1 MSNPKQLTFP
11 WEKNFKSSVKGFY
24 CDPNNKKLFEELI
37 NFDGDDVF
45 MYGTN
50 NIGKTYLLQAI
61 CNYYNSDSRSSL
73 YIPLMDVKN
82 YDTAIID
89 NVSSLDLVCIDGLD
103 QIANNSEWE
112 IALFNLINSSL
123 NTECRLI
130 FSANFTN
137 KTLQFGLP
145 DFESRIKKLNS
156 FEMTPV
162 QDLYLKEALLHIS
175 EFRSINLGE
184 KEIKYLLGYTKRN
197 LSDLVSILERLDS
210 LSMEL
215 KRKITIPLIKDYL

>member
-11 WEKNFKSSVKGFY
+11 WEKNFKSSLEGFY

-45 MYGTN
+45 IYGAK

-61 CNYYNSDSRSSL
+61 CNYYSSDSRSSL
-73 YIPLMDVKN
+73 YIPLIDVKS

-89 NVSSLDLVCIDGLD
+89 NVSSLDLVCVDDLD

-112 IALFNLINSSL
+112 VALFNLINSSL

-130 FSANFTN
+130 FSANFQH
-137 KTLQFGLP
+137 KTLQFDLP
-145 DFESRIKKLNS
+145 DLESRIKKLNS

-162 QDLYLKEALLHIS
+162 QDIYLKEALLYIS

-197 LSDLVSILERLDS
+197 LSDLVSIIERLDS

>member
-1 MSNPKQLTFP
+1 M
-11 WEKNFKSSVKGFY
+11 
-24 CDPNNKKLFEELI
+24 I

-45 MYGTN
+45 IYGTN

-103 QIANNSEWE
+103 QIANNSKWE

-162 QDLYLKEALLHIS
+162 QDVYLKEALLHIS

-184 KEIKYLLGYTKRN
+184 KEVKYLLGYTKRN
-197 LSDLVSILERLDS
+197 LSDLVSIIERLDS

>member
-1 MSNPKQLTFP
+1 MNNPRQLTFP
-11 WEKNFKSSVKGFY
+11 WKKNFKSSLSSFY
-24 CDPNNKKLFEELI
+24 CDPKNKRLLNELK
-37 NFDGDDVF
+37 NLEGGDIF
-45 MYGTN
+45 IYGTR

-61 CNYYNSDSRSSL
+61 CNYYNTNSRSSL
-73 YIPLMDVKN
+73 YIPLKDVKS

-89 NVSSLDLVCIDGLD
+89 NVSSLDLVCVDGLD
-103 QIANNSEWE
+103 QIANKLEWE
-112 IALFNLINSSL
+112 IALFNLINNCL

-130 FSANFTN
+130 FSANFQH

-145 DFESRIKKLNS
+145 DLESRIKKLNS
-156 FEMTPV
+156 FEMMPV
-162 QDLYLKEALLHIS
+162 QDIYLKEALLHIS
-175 EFRSINLGE
+175 AFRSINLGE

-197 LSDLVSILERLDS
+197 LSDLVLIIERLDS

>member
-45 MYGTN
+45 IYGTN

-103 QIANNSEWE
+103 QIVNNSEWE

-162 QDLYLKEALLHIS
+162 QDVYLKEALLHIS

-184 KEIKYLLGYTKRN
+184 KEVKYLLGYTKRN